1 MNINSDFNSMEAII
15 NNTGALIYVID
26 LETYEIIYANNKCK
40 EQFGDIINKVCYKVL
55 QKNQNSP
62 CAFCPVQQTDNHLSQ
77 SIGAVFEWENKNSI
91 NGRSYLFNT
100 KIMHWNEKKKV
111 KIQIGI
117 DITLQKELEE
127 KNLKLANFDTLTNIP
142 NRSLIKK
149 FIQNAIKISSRN
161 NSYFSLLFID
171 LDNFKIINDTK
182 GHDIGDFA
190 LIETI
195 DRIKKILR
203 ENDRIGRLGGDE
215 FIILADTSTSNES
228 VAIEAVRS
236 IAQKILKELNRPY
249 IINEYTFFISASIG
263 IVMFNESKHSDIELI
278 KYADSAMY
286 MAKQNGKNNFYFFD
300 TVLQKNIEHKT
311 KTIKEIKNAL
321 KNEEFVL
328 YYQPQI
334 SLNKDQNIIGVE
346 ALIRWQNP
354 KKGIV
359 LPAYFIPVA
368 KDSGLIIEIEKLV
381 LKKAFK
387 QLNEWKKDKI
397 KKDWRLSIEI
407 SIKQLTTTNFFADIK
422 KMFNEY
428 DINPKL
434 LRLQL
439 SEKFISKDIKNILEK
454 IEDLNKIGL
463 SFSIDNFESSCLSL
477 SYLKTLPIDEL
488 KISES
493 LIYSMHEDINS
504 KTMIQTILFIGKEFG
519 FEVIAKGVKTEQEQN
534 KLLTMGCTIF
544 QQSYLIS
551 A

>member
-534 KLLTMGCTIF
+534 KLLTMGFTIF